1 MSEKVDLNMYTE
13 EGDSIRRKLFI
24 SKSKCMELVKEL
36 ERSLENIKNKALQ
49 AQLAQKLQLDD
60 DN

>member
-1 MSEKVDLNMYTE
+1 MAEKVDLSRYTE
-13 EGDSIRRKLFI
+13 KGDSIRRKLSI

-49 AQLAQKLQLDD
+49 AQKA
-60 DN
+60 

>member
-1 MSEKVDLNMYTE
+1 MSEKVDLSRYTE
-13 EGDSIRRKLFI
+13 KGDSIRRKLSI

-49 AQLAQKLQLDD
+49 AQKA
-60 DN
+60 